1 MARKIIAQNRKAR
14 HEYFI
19 DEVLEAGIALSG
31 TEVKSLRAGRAS
43 IAESYATEIN
53 GEMYLTGANIQEY
66 EKGNRFNHPPV
77 RNRKLLLRR
86 REINKIIGKL
96 KTKGVTLIPLAL
108 YFNERGRAKLSWPG
122 RAARSSTTSA
132 RASSSATGTAARRGC
147 CVGMTGRP

>member
-1 MARKIIAQNRKAR
+1 M
-14 HEYFI
+14 
-19 DEVLEAGIALSG
+19 LEAGIALSG

-43 IAESYATEIN
+43 IAERYATEIN

-66 EKGNRFNHPPV
+66 AKGNRFNHHPV

-108 YFNERGRAKLSWPG
+108 YFNERGRAKLELG
-122 RAARSSTTSA
+122 RARGKKQYDKRESIKQRDWDRRKARVL
-132 RASSSATGTAARRGC
+132 RGDD
-147 CVGMTGRP
+147 

>member
-53 GEMYLTGANIQEY
+53 KESHIAILRDHLAFDVLEFHLT
-66 EKGNRFNHPPV
+66 
-77 RNRKLLLRR
+77 
-86 REINKIIGKL
+86 
-96 KTKGVTLIPLAL
+96 
-108 YFNERGRAKLSWPG
+108 
-122 RAARSSTTSA
+122 
-132 RASSSATGTAARRGC
+132 
-147 CVGMTGRP
+147 